1 MKGTAVKEKKSVD
14 SKSTSKKD
22 EEVSTK
28 ALPPKTSKKTKKPR
42 RKLYVSYNARMIFF
56 AIVLVV
62 FFALSLWFARNTLIK
77 ENTNPITF
85 KEQEIVDYKVYLK
98 ENDFYT
104 EDYLPKDR
112 AYIANLIDYIDVDMK
127 YAFHIDDLTKM
138 NVNYKVIG
146 ELVIENSNGSK
157 RYFEKE
163 YTIIDSKHKRLNDN
177 NEFLLSENVKVNYD
191 YYNELAN
198 KFRSSYGVETNSYLK
213 LYLQLDKQTDKTLSY
228 SISEGTKVDNITIPL
243 SQRAIEININSSSNT
258 STRFVM
264 PNPSMRIN
272 FIALT
277 GEVLTFLVAAISLI
291 QVVKYAVM
299 LFRQTSPYDKFVNKV
314 LKDYDR
320 LIIEIQT
327 NIDFSKYNIIEV
339 SRFSELLDVRDNLKM
354 PINYYNIAKHEKGV
368 FYIKN
373 NDDVYLLSL
382 KNIDLK
388 GKKLKELY

>member
-1 MKGTAVKEKKSVD
+1 MKGTAAKEKKSVD
-14 SKSTSKKD
+14 SKNTSKKEVIAAKTLAA
-22 EEVSTK
+22 EE
-28 ALPPKTSKKTKKPR
+28 KTSKKTKKPR

-56 AIVLVV
+56 AIILVV
-62 FFALSLWFARNTLIK
+62 FFALSLWFARNTLVK

-98 ENDFYT
+98 ANDFYT
-104 EDYLPKDR
+104 EKYLPKDR

-127 YAFHIDDLTKM
+127 YAFHIDYLTKM
-138 NVNYKVIG
+138 KVNYKVIG

-243 SQRAIEININSSSNT
+243 SQRAIEININS
-258 STRFVM
+258 
-264 PNPSMRIN
+264 
-272 FIALT
+272 
-277 GEVLTFLVAAISLI
+277 
-291 QVVKYAVM
+291 
-299 LFRQTSPYDKFVNKV
+299 
-314 LKDYDR
+314 
-320 LIIEIQT
+320 
-327 NIDFSKYNIIEV
+327 
-339 SRFSELLDVRDNLKM
+339 
-354 PINYYNIAKHEKGV
+354 
-368 FYIKN
+368 
-373 NDDVYLLSL
+373 
-382 KNIDLK
+382 
-388 GKKLKELY
+388 